1 VRTISEGHKD
11 DAVILLEGL
20 NVTVLVVLSTIDLA
34 NPNKQSERNAIK
46 PGNKEKKRQHEA

>member
-1 VRTISEGHKD
+1 
-11 DAVILLEGL
+11 LEGL